1 LVSENNV
8 LVHNAGSK
16 KCPLKFSFKS
26 NKSNAGVGGKVK
38 NTYSPIEYNGT
49 VKVNNKV
56 RDVSRKIYQRS
67 DIDWNYVDPDT
78 GLTNLQRAAKGRPPI
93 GPDGKPVELH
103 HLIQQESGPM
113 VEILQST
120 HDQYAKALHGLV
132 EDGASFRNNPILDK
146 QYNNFRKGYWKWRSK
161 QITEGGNR

>member
-1 LVSENNV
+1 MREL
-8 LVHNAGSK
+8 
-16 KCPLKFSFKS
+16 
-26 NKSNAGVGGKVK
+26 VGGK